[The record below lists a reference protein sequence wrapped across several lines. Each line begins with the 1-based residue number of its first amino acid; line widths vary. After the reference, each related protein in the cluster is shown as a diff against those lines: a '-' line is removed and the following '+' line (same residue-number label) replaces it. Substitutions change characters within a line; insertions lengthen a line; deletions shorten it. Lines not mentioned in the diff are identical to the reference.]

1 MTKTFTYSF
10 EELPLVL
17 ENGIQAALVEGEAE
31 ISYTRDVWDF
41 TIKSVSLN
49 SWNEKSRTWKCVAL
63 DEGNPLHGIIY
74 DRLEHFASDSV
85 QEAIREQLA
94 EDRAEAAEMRAEM
107 RRDDIMMGLV

>member
-1 MTKTFTYSF
+1 MASTFTYSF

-31 ISYTRDVWDF
+31 IAYTRDVWDF
-41 TIKSVSLN
+41 TIKSISLN
-49 SWNEKSRTWKCVAL
+49 SWNEKSRAWKCVAL
-63 DEGNPLHGIIY
+63 DEGNPLYSILY
-74 DRLEHFASDSV
+74 DRIEHFACDNV

-107 RRDDIMMGLV
+107 RRDDIMMGLG